1 MIKTETAKRFCNIR
15 DRILEKLYI
24 HLNDMQRQA
33 VLTTQ
38 GPLLVLAGAGSG
50 KTTVLTHRVA
60 HIIRFGDIYKSK
72 YIPGNLSIKDIE
84 MLEMYEKVMDSC
96 QTKMPEDIEN
106 LLCIREVDPAR
117 VLAITFTNKAA
128 REMKDRIYSLAGE
141 NADQIW
147 IGTFHSTCVRILRRE
162 IDKIGYKRN
171 FVIYDEADQL
181 SLVKECLKELN
192 FSEEY
197 YKPKDILTKI
207 SKLKND
213 LKSAQEY
220 AREAQGLFR
229 EEQIAQLYTLYE
241 NKLKKNN
248 ALDFDDLLVKTL
260 ELFYLRPDVLA
271 YYRNKFQYILVD
283 EYQDT
288 NEAQYLLVKLLSD
301 IHRNIC
307 VVGDDDQSIY
317 SWRGADIRNI
327 LEFEKDFP
335 NTKVIK
341 LEENYRSHQ
350 NILDAANHVIRHN
363 INRKEKRL
371 WTRLDKGEPIR
382 IFCAGNE
389 YQEAEFVSKEILRY
403 LQSGEK
409 ESDIAVF
416 YRMNAQS
423 RVLEETFMKY
433 SIPYRI
439 YGGLRF
445 YDRKEIKDIIAY
457 LRVLDNPSDDV
468 SVQRIINVPKRGIGA
483 VTIKALQEA
492 AAIMGNSIMEI
503 INNLEQNKVLTGRV
517 ASRAM
522 EFGRLMAELTFE
534 KDRNNLTDFIN
545 ILLQKINYQ
554 AALMD
559 EGTADA
565 ESRLD
570 NIAEFISAANEFEN
584 INPGSGLTEF
594 LENIVLISDIDQMDE
609 NDDNIKSAVSLMTL
623 HSAKGL
629 EFPIVFIIG
638 MEEGLFPH
646 ARSLEDRSL
655 EEERRLCYVG
665 ITRAKSKLYLTYTNQ
680 RTLFGESSINI
691 PSRFINEIPEELIE
705 DMSLSISGHGDFGSY
720 GLNKIK
726 QGFMSIQTANINK
739 QAKRIG
745 LDGKIFQSPSERD
758 TKQSSLRFKLGE
770 KVYHAKFGNG
780 TIVSIDGEGN
790 NTAVWVAFEQGGI
803 RSFAAELA
811 PLKKI

>member
-288 NEAQYLLVKLLSD
+288 Y
-301 IHRNIC
+301 
-307 VVGDDDQSIY
+307 
-317 SWRGADIRNI
+317 
-327 LEFEKDFP
+327 
-335 NTKVIK
+335 
-341 LEENYRSHQ
+341 
-350 NILDAANHVIRHN
+350 
-363 INRKEKRL
+363 
-371 WTRLDKGEPIR
+371 
-382 IFCAGNE
+382 
-389 YQEAEFVSKEILRY
+389 
-403 LQSGEK
+403 
-409 ESDIAVF
+409 IA
-416 YRMNAQS
+416 
-423 RVLEETFMKY
+423 
-433 SIPYRI
+433 P
-439 YGGLRF
+439 
-445 YDRKEIKDIIAY
+445 
-457 LRVLDNPSDDV
+457 
-468 SVQRIINVPKRGIGA
+468 
-483 VTIKALQEA
+483 
-492 AAIMGNSIMEI
+492 
-503 INNLEQNKVLTGRV
+503 
-517 ASRAM
+517 
-522 EFGRLMAELTFE
+522 
-534 KDRNNLTDFIN
+534 
-545 ILLQKINYQ
+545 
-554 AALMD
+554 
-559 EGTADA
+559 
-565 ESRLD
+565 
-570 NIAEFISAANEFEN
+570 
-584 INPGSGLTEF
+584 
-594 LENIVLISDIDQMDE
+594 
-609 NDDNIKSAVSLMTL
+609 
-623 HSAKGL
+623 
-629 EFPIVFIIG
+629 
-638 MEEGLFPH
+638 
-646 ARSLEDRSL
+646 
-655 EEERRLCYVG
+655 
-665 ITRAKSKLYLTYTNQ
+665 
-680 RTLFGESSINI
+680 
-691 PSRFINEIPEELIE
+691 
-705 DMSLSISGHGDFGSY
+705 
-720 GLNKIK
+720 
-726 QGFMSIQTANINK
+726 
-739 QAKRIG
+739 
-745 LDGKIFQSPSERD
+745 
-758 TKQSSLRFKLGE
+758 
-770 KVYHAKFGNG
+770 
-780 TIVSIDGEGN
+780 
-790 NTAVWVAFEQGGI
+790 
-803 RSFAAELA
+803 
-811 PLKKI
+811 

>member
-745 LDGKIFQSPSERD
+745 LDGKIFQSPSEKD

-803 RSFAAELA
+803 RSFATELA

>member
-1 MIKTETAKRFCNIR
+1 MN
-15 DRILEKLYI
+15 
-24 HLNDMQRQA
+24 
-33 VLTTQ
+33 
-38 GPLLVLAGAGSG
+38 S
-50 KTTVLTHRVA
+50 
-60 HIIRFGDIYKSK
+60 
-72 YIPGNLSIKDIE
+72 
-84 MLEMYEKVMDSC
+84 
-96 QTKMPEDIEN
+96 
-106 LLCIREVDPAR
+106 
-117 VLAITFTNKAA
+117 
-128 REMKDRIYSLAGE
+128 
-141 NADQIW
+141 
-147 IGTFHSTCVRILRRE
+147 
-162 IDKIGYKRN
+162 
-171 FVIYDEADQL
+171 
-181 SLVKECLKELN
+181 
-192 FSEEY
+192 
-197 YKPKDILTKI
+197 
-207 SKLKND
+207 
-213 LKSAQEY
+213 
-220 AREAQGLFR
+220 
-229 EEQIAQLYTLYE
+229 
-241 NKLKKNN
+241 
-248 ALDFDDLLVKTL
+248 
-260 ELFYLRPDVLA
+260 
-271 YYRNKFQYILVD
+271 
-283 EYQDT
+283 
-288 NEAQYLLVKLLSD
+288 
-301 IHRNIC
+301 
-307 VVGDDDQSIY
+307 
-317 SWRGADIRNI
+317 
-327 LEFEKDFP
+327 
-335 NTKVIK
+335 
-341 LEENYRSHQ
+341 
-350 NILDAANHVIRHN
+350 
-363 INRKEKRL
+363 
-371 WTRLDKGEPIR
+371 IR

-570 NIAEFISAANEFEN
+570 NISEFISAANEFEN

-745 LDGKIFQSPSERD
+745 LDGKIFQSPSER
-758 TKQSSLRFKLGE
+758 TPN
-770 KVYHAKFGNG
+770 KVVFDLSWVSISCKVRQRH
-780 TIVSIDGEGN
+780 IVSIDGEGN
-790 NTAVWVAFEQGGI
+790 NTAVWVALNRAAFEALLQN
-803 RSFAAELA
+803 L
-811 PLKKI
+811 LL